1 MAGENLNPDPD
12 DDKGKGE
19 PKTVP
24 LEALEAERRKRQDSD
39 TRVAELQGQVRGLTA
54 VKTEPKVD
62 SLQEKQWS
70 AAELRQAIDE
80 GKLTEDESETIKAR
94 QIEKRVTAKVTEE
107 VETTLARKNLGERV
121 STEAARYK
129 RAIPD
134 LLDQSSAA
142 FGKVQTEFTYL
153 IAQGYDANDPRTEL
167 IAVRGAFGDID
178 QLEKIGKPGE
188 RETHQET
195 GGGGEPGSA
204 EGNKDSRSKDMP
216 PKGLSRDA
224 KKHYGAQIE
233 RGMYPDWA
241 AVSKE
246 LEGASPS
253 VKVRL
258 GI

>member
-12 DDKGKGE
+12 DKKGDGE
-19 PKTVP
+19 PKMVP

-39 TRVAELQGQVRGLTA
+39 TRAAELQGQIRGLAA
-54 VKTEPKVD
+54 VKTEPKAD
-62 SLQEKQWS
+62 SSKELS
-70 AAELRQAIDE
+70 AAELRQAVE
-80 GKLTEDESETIKAR
+80 EEKLTPDEAEAIKAR
-94 QIEKRVTAKVTEE
+94 QIEKRVTANVTQD

-188 RETHQET
+188 RETHQEV
-195 GGGGEPGSA
+195 GGNAEPGSQ
-204 EGNKDSRSKDMP
+204 GNEDSGSKDMP